1 MSQGKILVVDDEQ
14 EIIEE
19 FERALAND
27 YSVDTAYSG
36 EEGWEK
42 YQHNYYDVVFVDWK
56 MDKMNGMQLLE
67 KIDEMH
73 PHPFSKVIMITA
85 FGDEDTAVEAHHH
98 HAFDYLRKPIRR
110 NKLLQTVEE
119 AMRRKDGVI
128 AALENWVITH
138 PEEAVRPQKATFS
151 LMGESQIWSAKE
163 ILEEIKQN
171 SERGKQ
177 EYDKLIQLTIDL
189 LTRGKIK

>member
-27 YSVDTAYSG
+27 YIVDTACSG

-56 MDKMNGMQLLE
+56 MDKMDGMQLLE

-73 PHPFSKVIMITA
+73 PYPFSKVIMITA

-110 NKLLQTVEE
+110 DKLLQTVAE
-119 AMRRKDGVI
+119 AMQRKDGVI
-128 AALENWVITH
+128 AALENWVIAH
-138 PEEAVRPQKATFS
+138 PEEAVCPQKAT
-151 LMGESQIWSAKE
+151 LTGNGKSQVWSAKD
-163 ILEEIKQN
+163 ILEEIKRN
-171 SERGKQ
+171 TERGQ
-177 EYDKLIQLTIDL
+177 HEYRKLLQLTIYL

>member
-1 MSQGKILVVDDEQ
+1 MSQGKILVVDDEAD
-14 EIIEE
+14 ILEE
-19 FERALAND
+19 FERALTKY

-67 KIDEMH
+67 KIDQKY
-73 PHPFSKVIMITA
+73 PFSKVIMITA

-110 NKLLQTVEE
+110 DKLLQTVEE
-119 AMRRKDGVI
+119 AMLRKDGVI
-128 AALENWVITH
+128 SALEDWVITH
-138 PEEAVRPQKATFS
+138 PKEADYPQKATFS
-151 LMGESQIWSAKE
+151 SDGGAQVWSAKNV
-163 ILEEIKQN
+163 LEEIKRN
-171 SERGKQ
+171 TTRGKQ
-177 EYDKLIQLTIDL
+177 EYQKLIQLTVDL

>member
-27 YSVDTAYSG
+27 YTVDTACSG

-67 KIDEMH
+67 KIDEKH
-73 PHPFSKVIMITA
+73 PYPFSKVIMITA

-110 NKLLQTVEE
+110 NKLLQTVAE
-119 AMRRKDGVI
+119 AMQRKDGVI
-128 AALENWVITH
+128 AALENWVIAH
-138 PEEAVRPQKATFS
+138 PEEAVRPQKAT
-151 LMGESQIWSAKE
+151 LTGNGKSQVWSAKD
-163 ILEEIKQN
+163 ILEEIKRN
-171 SERGKQ
+171 TERGQ
-177 EYDKLIQLTIDL
+177 HEYRKLIQLTIDL